1 MRVLLALTAVAA
13 TLVLAPSAGG
23 HRTASRIHLI
33 RHVAVQVYGPAVCG
47 DTMAVPIVRKPIAP
61 YWGFAIYRDED
72 GDGLPPFTDCMIW
85 LGPAATSG
93 GTEMLCRLVAGH
105 EYGHLAGLPHSE
117 DPRSIMNPRALPS
130 WPPCR
135 R

>member
-1 MRVLLALTAVAA
+1 MRSLLALAAVTA
-13 TLVLAPSAGG
+13 TLTAAPTAAHESA
-23 HRTASRIHLI
+23 TSRVHLI
-33 RHVAVQVYGPAVCG
+33 RHVAAQVYGPDVCG
-47 DTMAVPIVRKPIAP
+47 DTMAVPIVRKPIHP
-61 YWGFAIYRDED
+61 FWGFAIYRDLD

-93 GTEMLCRLVAGH
+93 GTEMLCRLIGH
-105 EYGHLAGLPHSE
+105 EYGHLAGLGHSE
-117 DPRSIMNPRALPS
+117 DPASIMNPHALPS